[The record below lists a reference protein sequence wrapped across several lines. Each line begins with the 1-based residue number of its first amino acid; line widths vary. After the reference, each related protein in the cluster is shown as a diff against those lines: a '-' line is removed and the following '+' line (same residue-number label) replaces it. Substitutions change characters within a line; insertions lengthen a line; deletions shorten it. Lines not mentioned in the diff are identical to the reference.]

1 MMSIAEDGHLPDWG
15 SGAAKRTNVKG
26 LVVDWGGV
34 LTTGLRESLAAWAEA
49 DGIDYV
55 HYEQVMR
62 DWLGDSYGQQ
72 ARVNPVSALE
82 RGEME
87 VPHFEEELA
96 RRLRTREGLAVSA
109 PGLLTRMF
117 ERFEHAPDM
126 HAVVRRARRAAI
138 RTALL
143 SNSWGNSYPREGWEE
158 MFDAVVIS
166 GEVGMRKP
174 EPEIYL
180 HVSRLLRLAPA
191 ECVFVDDLSIN
202 VAAAIE
208 VGMVGVHHT
217 SYDTTVAE
225 LESLFGVTL
234 TAD

>member
-1 MMSIAEDGHLPDWG
+1 MQ
-15 SGAAKRTNVKG
+15 G
-26 LVVDWGGV
+26 LIVDWGGV
-34 LTTGLRESLAAWAEA
+34 LTTGLRESLVAWAEA

-87 VPHFEEELA
+87 VPHFEQELA
-96 RRLRTREGLAVSA
+96 RRLRTREGMAVPA
-109 PGLLTRMF
+109 DGLLQRMF

-126 HAVVRRARRAAI
+126 NAVVQRARRAGV

-180 HVSRLLRLAPA
+180 HVASLLRLEPA
-191 ECVFVDDLSIN
+191 ECVFVDDLPVN
-202 VAAAIE
+202 VHAAVE
-208 VGMVGVHHT
+208 VGMVGVHHR
-217 SYDTTVAE
+217 SFDDTLAE
-225 LESLFGVTL
+225 LEAVFGL
-234 TAD
+234 PLGAD

>member
-1 MMSIAEDGHLPDWG
+1 V
-15 SGAAKRTNVKG
+15 SGAAESASVKG

-49 DGIDYV
+49 DGIDYL

-82 RGEME
+82 RGEMK

-96 RRLRTREGLAVSA
+96 RRLRTRDGLAVPA
-109 PGLLTRMF
+109 KGLLQRMF

-126 HAVVRRARRAAI
+126 NAVVRRARRTGL

-143 SNSWGNSYPREGWEE
+143 SNSWGNSYPRDGWEE

-174 EPEIYL
+174 EPEIYQY
-180 HVSRLLRLAPA
+180 VAALLRLEPA
-191 ECVFVDDLSIN
+191 ECVFVDDLSVN
-202 VAAAIE
+202 VRAAVE
-208 VGMVGVHHT
+208 VGMVGVHHRC
-217 SYDTTVAE
+217 YDDTVAE
-225 LESLFGVTL
+225 LEAVLGVSLG
-234 TAD
+234 AD

>member
-1 MMSIAEDGHLPDWG
+1 VTSIADDRPRPSRV
-15 SGAAKRTNVKG
+15 SGAAKPKNVKG

-62 DWLGDSYGQQ
+62 DWLGDSYVQH

-82 RGEME
+82 RGEMQ

-96 RRLRTREGLAVSA
+96 RRLRTREGRAVSA
-109 PGLLTRMF
+109 PGLLQRMF

-126 HAVVRRARRAAI
+126 NAVVRRARRTGI

-143 SNSWGNSYPREGWEE
+143 SNSWGNSYPRDGWEE

-180 HVSRLLRLAPA
+180 HVSRLLRLEPA

-202 VAAAIE
+202 VAAAVE

-217 SYDTTVAE
+217 SYDDTVAE
-225 LESLFGVTL
+225 LESILGVTL
-234 TAD
+234 SSD

>member
-1 MMSIAEDGHLPDWG
+1 MGA
-15 SGAAKRTNVKG
+15 SGATGPTSVRG

-34 LTTGLRESLAAWAEA
+34 LTTGLRESLVAWADA

-55 HYEQVMR
+55 HYELVMR

-82 RGEME
+82 RGEMQ

-96 RRLRTREGLAVSA
+96 RRLRTRDGLAVPA
-109 PGLLTRMF
+109 DGLLRRMF

-126 HAVVRRARRAAI
+126 NAVVRRARHTGI

-143 SNSWGNSYPREGWEE
+143 SNSWGNSYPRDGWDE

-180 HVSRLLRLAPA
+180 HVAQLLRLEPA
-191 ECVFVDDLSIN
+191 ACAFVDDLSVN
-202 VAAAIE
+202 VQAAVD
-208 VGMVGVHHT
+208 VGMVGVHHR
-217 SYDTTVAE
+217 SYDRTVAE
-225 LESLFGVTL
+225 LEAVLGVTL
-234 TAD
+234 SAENDQEIR